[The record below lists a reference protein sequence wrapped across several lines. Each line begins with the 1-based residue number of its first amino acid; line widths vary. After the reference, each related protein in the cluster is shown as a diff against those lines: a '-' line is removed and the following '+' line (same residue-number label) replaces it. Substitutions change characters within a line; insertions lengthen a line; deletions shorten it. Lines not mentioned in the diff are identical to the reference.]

1 MAAAND
7 ALRFALELGTLA
19 AVAYGGRRAGDGWS
33 SWLWAG
39 VFAALI
45 VLHLAFTF
53 VLGQRGVA

>member
-1 MAAAND
+1 MFARMAAAND

-39 VFAALI
+39 VFA
-45 VLHLAFTF
+45 
-53 VLGQRGVA
+53 R